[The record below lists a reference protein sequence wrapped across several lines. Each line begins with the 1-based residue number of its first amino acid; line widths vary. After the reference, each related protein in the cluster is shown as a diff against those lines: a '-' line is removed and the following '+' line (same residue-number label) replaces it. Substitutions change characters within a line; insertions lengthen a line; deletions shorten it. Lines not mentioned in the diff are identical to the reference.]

1 MTSAPEDEPT
11 ALTIDI
17 VSDVV
22 CPWCYIGKRNL
33 EAALAEAPTQD
44 VEIRWRPYQLDA
56 TIPREGIARR
66 AYLERK
72 FGQRVHA
79 IYTRVAEAGRQAG
92 IDFAFDRIERSPNTL
107 DAHRLIR
114 WSQSAGKQNEM
125 VERLFR
131 AFFLEGRDVGDRA
144 FLVEAAAE
152 IGMDA
157 QAVQRLLE
165 GDADKESVREEIAT
179 AQRLGVTGVPF
190 FIFAGQFGMPGAQPA
205 EVLAN
210 AIAKARETSVSG
222 GAEVPASI

>member
-1 MTSAPEDEPT
+1 MAMILATNDNPAP
-11 ALTIDI
+11 LTIDI

-33 EAALAEAPTQD
+33 EAALATSPTQD

-56 TIPREGIARR
+56 TIPPEGIARR

-72 FGQRVHA
+72 FGQRIDE
-79 IYTRVAEAGRQAG
+79 IYTRVAEAGRQAS

-131 AFFLEGRDVGDRA
+131 AFFLEGRDVGDHG
-144 FLVEAAAE
+144 FLIEVAAE
-152 IGMDA
+152 VGMDVG
-157 QAVQRLLE
+157 AVRLLLD
-165 GDADKESVREEIAT
+165 GDADKETVREEIAT

-205 EVLAN
+205 DILAS
-210 AIAKARETSVSG
+210 AITKAGEKGS
-222 GAEVPASI
+222 APAHS